1 MGYLK
6 AMAGLYSYS
15 YTTIGD
21 SHKKRNK
28 PCQDFSSDYTCDD
41 FSIIAVSDGHG
52 SSKHFRSD
60 VGSKLA
66 AQGSIEEVKKLIE
79 NDFDLANF
87 KENAPK
93 IIESLIENVY
103 KRWIYD
109 ISNHMTENPFTE
121 EEIPKDLDEATKEKF
136 FGTLYPN
143 YYISAYGATLMLGL
157 MAEDYYFAF
166 HIGDGKAVFL
176 YEDGDIDQSI
186 PWDEA
191 CYINVTTS
199 LSDANAVDNFRY
211 CYGYKTDD
219 EKFVEVG
226 VEKNSKEKISQNAS
240 DNLLSSNQGQSA
252 ESIENTSDVKNRNRV
267 ENIKARLMGIFMA
280 SDGVDD
286 SYRVGDNEESLKNL
300 YRNVYLTL
308 MKNEKM
314 DDVKELIHQVANRF
328 AESGSQDDVSMAGV
342 VRVEKNDELID
353 HFYNQYIE
361 ANKAKELE
369 KKQEQIEEKSFHLSQ
384 LQGLYND
391 KNSAFVKNKE
401 ALNRIIEDNT
411 RKIKDIKESYGSFVK
426 ENEKD
431 KARDWEKYND
441 FLLKMSDQIKEKN
454 QEIEK
459 YEREKDQNTDDDQK
473 VLEIKYFDGED
484 NLILKVLAAMSK
496 LKSSNLLY
504 ISQDEKRYNKN
515 RKAIAD
521 YSKKIRKNR
530 EAYYARLKEMDEKE
544 NAFLKKS
551 EEKILALKEEK
562 DRAKEKLDILLET
575 EAKEIQALEEKVSKL
590 KDEIADLKGR
600 PEN

>member
-15 YTTIGD
+15 YTTLGG

-66 AQGSIEEVKKLIE
+66 AHGSIEEVRKVIE
-79 NDFDLANF
+79 NDFDLVNF
-87 KENAPK
+87 KENPRK
-93 IIESLIENVY
+93 IIENLIENVY
-103 KRWIYD
+103 KRWKND

-136 FGTLYPN
+136 LGTSYPN
-143 YYISAYGATLMLGL
+143 YYISAYGATLIVGV

-176 YEDGDIDQSI
+176 YEDGKIDQSI

-199 LSDANAVDNFRY
+199 LSDTNAVDNFRY

-226 VEKNSKEKISQNAS
+226 VEKNSKIKKAQCEN
-240 DNLLSSNQGQSA
+240 DDLLSNEIQSKEA
-252 ESIENTSDVKNRNRV
+252 IEGTLEDKSRK
-267 ENIKARLMGIFMA
+267 ETEYIKAKVMAIFMG

-286 SYRVGDNEESLKNL
+286 SYRVGDNEESLMNL
-300 YRNVYLTL
+300 YRNTYLIL
-308 MKNEKM
+308 MKKEHM
-314 DDVKELIHQVANRF
+314 DEAKKSIELQADKF
-328 AESGSQDDVSMAGV
+328 AELGSQDDVSMAGL

-353 HFYNQYIE
+353 LFHNQYLE
-361 ANKAKELE
+361 AEKAKELE
-369 KKQEQIEEKSFHLSQ
+369 KKQEQIEEKSYHLSQ
-384 LQGLYND
+384 LQVIYD
-391 KNSAFVKNKE
+391 EKNTAFIKNKVASE
-401 ALNRIIEDNT
+401 RIINDNT
-411 RKIKDIKESYGSFVK
+411 RKIREIKEAYRNFDK
-426 ENEKD
+426 ENQ
-431 KARDWEKYND
+431 KAKAQDWEEYNN
-441 FLLKMSDQIKEKN
+441 FLLKISDRIKEKN

-459 YEREKDQNTDDDQK
+459 YELEKNLEADDYQK
-473 VLEIKYFDGED
+473 DLEIKYFDGE
-484 NLILKVLAAMSK
+484 NNPILKVLAVLSK
-496 LKSSNLLY
+496 FKNSNLLY

-515 RKAIAD
+515 RKAISD
-521 YSKKIRKNR
+521 YNEKIRKNQ
-530 EAYYARLKEMDEKE
+530 EAYNARLKEMDEKE
-544 NAFLKKS
+544 NAFLKIT

-562 DRAKEKLDILLET
+562 DKAKEKLELLMENEGKDIES
-575 EAKEIQALEEKVSKL
+575 LEEKIRILEDEIRTL
-590 KDEIADLKGR
+590 KDTSED
-600 PEN
+600 

>member
-1 MGYLK
+1 
-6 AMAGLYSYS
+6 MAGLYSYS
-15 YTTIGD
+15 YTTLGG

-28 PCQDFSSDYTCDD
+28 PCQDFSSDYSCDD

-66 AQGSIEEVKKLIE
+66 AQGSIEEVRKVIE
-79 NDFDLANF
+79 NDFDLVNF
-87 KENAPK
+87 KENPRK

-103 KRWIYD
+103 KRWKND

-157 MAEDYYFAF
+157 IAEDYYFAF

-199 LSDANAVDNFRY
+199 LSDTNAVDNFRY

-226 VEKNSKEKISQNAS
+226 VEKNAKTKKVQSQT
-240 DNLLSSNQGQSA
+240 DNLLLNEDQSS

-267 ENIKARLMGIFMA
+267 ENIKARLMAIFMA

-342 VRVEKNDELID
+342 VRVEKNDELLD
-353 HFYNQYIE
+353 HFYNQYME

-391 KNSAFVKNKE
+391 KNSAFVKSKE

-431 KARDWEKYND
+431 KARDWEKFND

-459 YEREKDQNTDDDQK
+459 YEREKVQNTDDDQK
-473 VLEIKYFDGED
+473 VFEIKYFDGEE
-484 NLILKVLAAMSK
+484 NLILKVRAAMSK
-496 LKSSNLLY
+496 FKSSNFLY

-515 RKAIAD
+515 RKAISD
-521 YSKKIRKNR
+521 YNKKIGKNQ
-530 EAYYARLKEMDEKE
+530 EAYYSRLKEMAEKE
-544 NAFLKKS
+544 NAFLKNS

-562 DRAKEKLDILLET
+562 DKAKEKLDLLLEN
-575 EAKEIQALEEKVSKL
+575 EAKDIESLEEKIRILEDEIRTL
-590 KDEIADLKGR
+590 KDTS
-600 PEN
+600 EN